1 MIPEP
6 EKGSWEAWF
15 AKVPGKYGLQDSGPH
30 NSEQSG
36 VVRSNSEVTQANDCT
51 DTKTSHVHITVFW
64 SISQSKVLGR
74 GRLQAGAWGGSRD
87 DQVSIRNVRSQR
99 GIIICGRLC
108 VVLFQKQGQS
118 ARRRQR
124 REGSDSSH
132 LQMYEMFTWQRRVL
146 S

>member
-36 VVRSNSEVTQANDCT
+36 VVGSNSKVTQANDCT
-51 DTKTSHVHITVFW
+51 DTKTSHVHVTVFW

-99 GIIICGRLC
+99 GIICGRLC
-108 VVLFQKQGQS
+108 FVLFQKQGQS